1 MRKVCLALIAA
12 IAACLLVPVVCL
24 AAVPKTFSGTVIKIY
39 GSGVVFKSTSAAT
52 YSADLAN
59 AVLTRKNGAAMK
71 LEEIL
76 IGDKVNVIGTLWA
89 DNSISATSIKDMSL
103 YAHTGTFTGK
113 ITGINPAGFSFT
125 LESKQ
130 NGDQTIYTNNFTSF
144 SKNGSNAGF
153 QDLQLAMTA
162 TIKGVWDRSNT
173 TVTAS
178 MVAGNFRM
186 IAIYFIGTLSV
197 RNVNALTVI
206 GNGNVIYG
214 VDAGNASIL
223 SKNGKAMNIAEYKQG
238 DTLRVWGKHISG
250 MVAVTA
256 SEVKDASVTK

>member
-103 YAHTGTFTGK
+103 KKYRPLDLGYIIPLANNKSCGQVLGLNVSGYLATGLHFMMCIFRSRGGK
-113 ITGINPAGFSFT
+113 NRWGLICN
-125 LESKQ
+125 L
-130 NGDQTIYTNNFTSF
+130 
-144 SKNGSNAGF
+144 
-153 QDLQLAMTA
+153 L
-162 TIKGVWDRSNT
+162 KG
-173 TVTAS
+173 
-178 MVAGNFRM
+178 GE
-186 IAIYFIGTLSV
+186 
-197 RNVNALTVI
+197 
-206 GNGNVIYG
+206 
-214 VDAGNASIL
+214 
-223 SKNGKAMNIAEYKQG
+223 KC
-238 DTLRVWGKHISG
+238 
-250 MVAVTA
+250 
-256 SEVKDASVTK
+256 